1 MYISYAYKILP
12 SFSSISDSSSGGGFG
27 TTSGSCVGGAD
38 GAGAVIATG
47 GPSRTESASRD
58 FTSGALAFDEGG
70 GPAAISDKIRS
81 FSFL

>member
-47 GPSRTESASRD
+47 GPSRT
-58 FTSGALAFDEGG
+58 
-70 GPAAISDKIRS
+70 
-81 FSFL
+81 